1 MTPATLNR
9 DPVLEVE
16 HVLQRA
22 VETVGPEMRGGFG
35 FDQLCGDADP
45 VAALAHRAFEDIA
58 DTELAPDLAHADRLP
73 LVGKAGVAGDHKQP
87 ADAAECGNDL
97 LDHAVGKIFL
107 LRVAAHVL
115 KRQHRDRR
123 LVGQRQRCPR
133 CEIRGQSHAFS
144 GDLDIEHA
152 HRPRDVLD
160 LLLAPVVKAETELV
174 AHLVAHDAADADAA
188 RARQRLEAGGD
199 VDAVAI
205 DVLPVLDDVAE
216 IDADAKL
223 DPPVGRLLDVAQRHL
238 ALHVD
243 GAAHRVD
250 DAGELDEQ
258 PVAGDPDDAAAVL
271 LDHRVGEL
279 AAQHPQPLEGALLVL
294 ADKPRVADDVRCQDR
309 GQSALYPRFTHQPA
323 QPKREPPRFDAA
335 SRPTPPLSGMPPHQR
350 L

>member
-1 MTPATLNR
+1 MISSTMPSAKYSCSGSPLMFWNGSTAIDGLSGNGSGA
-9 DPVLEVE
+9 
-16 HVLQRA
+16 RA
-22 VETVGPEMRGGFG
+22 VKSEV
-35 FDQLCGDADP
+35 
-45 VAALAHRAFEDIA
+45 RAM
-58 DTELAPDLAHADRLP
+58 LS
-73 LVGKAGVAGDHKQP
+73 P
-87 ADAAECGNDL
+87 AIL
-97 LDHAVGKIFL
+97 H
-107 LRVAAHVL
+107 
-115 KRQHRDRR
+115 
-123 LVGQRQRCPR
+123 
-133 CEIRGQSHAFS
+133 
-144 GDLDIEHA
+144 IEHA

-223 DPPVGRLLDVAQRHL
+223 DPPVGRLLGVAQRHL

-250 DAGELDEQ
+250 DAGELDQQ

-294 ADKPRVADDVRCQDR
+294 ADEPRVADDIRCQDR
-309 GQSALYPRFTHQPA
+309 RQSALYPRFTHQPA